1 MSVRKQRLEGFC
13 TLCTEMGEGEQV
25 DTTMV
30 FVINYIIASS
40 SKNYQL
46 VICYIVIITIL
57 PQAGGQQG
65 WRALV
70 HAKKGEGGE
79 DGQQV
84 ERLPLKMANPSYKV
98 DRVPHILERIRSPS
112 HVTTACIQTAW
123 SFRGFLVK

>member
-1 MSVRKQRLEGFC
+1 ME
-13 TLCTEMGEGEQV
+13 TWEGEQV

-46 VICYIVIITIL
+46 VTCYIVIITIL

-70 HAKKGEGGE
+70 HAKGEGGE

-84 ERLPLKMANPSYKV
+84 ERLPLKMASPSHKV

-112 HVTTACIQTAW
+112 HVTTAWLQTAW

>member
-1 MSVRKQRLEGFC
+1 MRKQRLEGFC
-13 TLCTEMGEGEQV
+13 TLCTETWEGEQV

-30 FVINYIIASS
+30 FVINYIIASL
-40 SKNYQL
+40 SKHCQL
-46 VICYIVIITIL
+46 VICYIAIITIL
-57 PQAGGQQG
+57 TQAGGQQG

-79 DGQQV
+79 DREQV

-112 HVTTACIQTAW
+112 HVTTAWIQTAS

>member
-1 MSVRKQRLEGFC
+1 MSVRKQRLEGLC
-13 TLCTEMGEGEQV
+13 TLCTETWEEEQV

-40 SKNYQL
+40 SKNCQL

-79 DGQQV
+79 DGEQV
-84 ERLPLKMANPSYKV
+84 ERLPLKMDKPSYKV

-112 HVTTACIQTAW
+112 HVTTAWIQTAS

>member
-13 TLCTEMGEGEQV
+13 TLCMETWEGEQV
-25 DTTMV
+25 DTNMV

-40 SKNYQL
+40 SKHCHL
-46 VICYIVIITIL
+46 VICYTVIITIL
-57 PQAGGQQG
+57 PQSGGQQG

-70 HAKKGEGGE
+70 HAKGEGGE

-112 HVTTACIQTAW
+112 HVTTAW
-123 SFRGFLVK
+123 GFRGFLVK

>member
-1 MSVRKQRLEGFC
+1 METREGK
-13 TLCTEMGEGEQV
+13 QV
-25 DTTMV
+25 DTNMV
-30 FVINYIIASS
+30 FVINYIISSS
-40 SKNYQL
+40 SKSYQL
-46 VICYIVIITIL
+46 VNCYIVIITIL

-65 WRALV
+65 RRALV

-112 HVTTACIQTAW
+112 HVTTAWLQTAW

>member
-1 MSVRKQRLEGFC
+1 ME
-13 TLCTEMGEGEQV
+13 TWEGEQV

-112 HVTTACIQTAW
+112 HVTTAW
-123 SFRGFLVK
+123 GFRGFLVK

>member
-1 MSVRKQRLEGFC
+1 MRKQRLEGFC
-13 TLCTEMGEGEQV
+13 TLCTETREGGQV

-30 FVINYIIASS
+30 VVINSIIASS
-40 SKNYQL
+40 RKNYQL
-46 VICYIVIITIL
+46 VICSIVIITIL

-79 DGQQV
+79 DGEQV
-84 ERLPLKMANPSYKV
+84 ERLPLKMDNPSYKV

-112 HVTTACIQTAW
+112 HVTSAWIQTAW